1 MGPRKTDLVWNEGI
15 RGAKRKGGKLSFT
28 VGISRNSSLVCK
40 PQQHMGQVVG
50 LDHHLDWKLE
60 HIIISYAM
68 YFQSLSNTKS
78 LRIPTP
84 YLDMMNSW
92 LSE

>member
-1 MGPRKTDLVWNEGI
+1 
-15 RGAKRKGGKLSFT
+15 
-28 VGISRNSSLVCK
+28 
-40 PQQHMGQVVG
+40 MGQVVG